1 MREKYFILLEGSD
14 RAILRTSV
22 SAASTEKESF
32 RKVQS
37 GKKGAHF
44 CSEEKD
50 CIKKEP
56 GKRYTQT
63 QFFPHQNI

>member
-1 MREKYFILLEGSD
+1 MREKYFVLLEGSD

-22 SAASTEKESF
+22 SAAGQ
-32 RKVQS
+32 QS
-37 GKKGAHF
+37 RKKGAHF

>member
-22 SAASTEKESF
+22 SAAVQKKKVLEKYNP
-32 RKVQS
+32 

-44 CSEEKD
+44 L
-50 CIKKEP
+50 
-56 GKRYTQT
+56 
-63 QFFPHQNI
+63 

>member
-1 MREKYFILLEGSD
+1 MREKYFVLLEGSD

-22 SAASTEKESF
+22 SAAVQKSF
-32 RKVQS
+32 RKIQS
-37 GKKGAHF
+37 RKKGAHF